1 MKLNPPLQTP
11 LDPSLLL
18 LLTIPTLISSA
29 KTPPFD
35 PISTG
40 CCPDDPAYPLA
51 TLHPNATGTFSI
63 PGLHLEDSQLSPNNN
78 NNKTSPAPP
87 ATFSNWTW
95 TTTVSEVLLSQRG
108 KKSATNQIY
117 TLDVPLDVDVYG
129 AEHERNVCVVLLDML
144 QANWD
149 DPGDC
154 THIFDPGEVKGMAGE
169 LTKRVCEMGEED
181 VKGRKSPCSG
191 LGGSSWQEIISP
203 FHRANH
209 SSPSPSS
216 SAPHNPNR
224 NTTTIAQYHSTSPE
238 HDIADYSAYDHALVR
253 TQPILLLGYSV
264 DPKVLSGPTERKE
277 ELVETRLACVR
288 VQRVEGG
295 SRGAKENGGRKVVGG
310 SLVGM
315 VVGLGVGVGVGVG
328 LW

>member
-1 MKLNPPLQTP
+1 MKLNPSIQTP
-11 LDPSLLL
+11 LHPSLLFL
-18 LLTIPTLISSA
+18 LLTIPTPISSA

-40 CCPDDPAYPLA
+40 CCPADPAYPLA

-63 PGLHLEDSQLSPNNN
+63 PGLHLEDSQLSPNN
-78 NNKTSPAPP
+78 KTPP
-87 ATFSNWTW
+87 FSNWTW
-95 TTTVSEVLLSQRG
+95 TTTVSEVLLSSQQG
-108 KKSATNQIY
+108 KKKSATNQIY

-144 QANWD
+144 RANWD

-154 THIFDPGEVKGMAGE
+154 GHIFDPGEVRGMVGE
-169 LTKRVCEMGEED
+169 LTRRVGEMSEED
-181 VKGRKSPCSG
+181 VKGGGNNNKSPCSG
-191 LGGSSWQEIISP
+191 LGGSVWQEIISP

-209 SSPSPSS
+209 SSPSP
-216 SAPHNPNR
+216 APHNR

-238 HDIADYSAYDHALVR
+238 HDITDFSAYDHALVR

-264 DPKVLSGPTERKE
+264 DPKVLSGPKERKE
-277 ELVETRLACVR
+277 ELVETRLVCVR

-295 SRGAKENGGRKVVGG
+295 SRGAKESGNGSGGRKVGG
-310 SLVGM
+310 GGLVGM
-315 VVGLGVGVGVGVG
+315 VVALGLGVGVVGIGGVF
-328 LW
+328 